1 MSNVY
6 ALIKAGLVVNCIA
19 WGGPEIA
26 PMEFEEGIT
35 YEKIPDEE
43 GNNPGPGWYFKD
55 GVFSRPPLTDEEIE
69 RNRLW
74 EIESNK
80 RVKESLLAQATLAIA
95 PLQDAVDLDDASEEE
110 VALLKKW
117 KQYRVAVNR
126 IDANTDK
133 EIEWPAQ
140 PA

>member
-1 MSNVY
+1 MSNSW
-6 ALIKAGLVVNCIA
+6 ALVKDGRVINCIV
-19 WGGPEIA
+19 WEGPEIE
-26 PMEFEEGIT
+26 PMDFGEGVT
-35 YEKIPDEE
+35 YEKMPDDE
-43 GNNPGPGWYFKD
+43 GNTPGPGWYFEN
-55 GVFSRPPLTDEEIE
+55 GVFSRPHLTAEEIE

-74 EIESNK
+74 AIENNK
-80 RVKESLLAQATLAIA
+80 RLKDSLLAQATLAIA

-126 IDANTDK
+126 IDANTAED
-133 EIEWPAQ
+133 IEWPTQ